1 MTGQQT
7 YSPEDLVLLPDVLDY
22 IFADRRD
29 ALNEARASEFAV
41 SAPNSSEN
49 AAMVFYHL
57 LCGVDAR
64 SSKL

>member
-1 MTGQQT
+1 
-7 YSPEDLVLLPDVLDY
+7 VLDY

-29 ALNEARASEFAV
+29 VLIEARASEFAV

-57 LCGVDAR
+57 LCGVDAQ
-64 SSKL
+64 SSPL